1 MIDLEKSDAMK
12 RVKKTIQKKTRRE
25 VQREREIKREE
36 MIYEKEETKDEDLGF
51 DLGNYEFEGDV
62 KDLEKEDQEFQN
74 LEEAEI
80 EQTHFDRGMLRWILL
95 FII

>member
-36 MIYEKEETKDEDLGF
+36 MIYETEGAKDEDLGF

-62 KDLEKEDQEFQN
+62 EDLEKDDQEFQN
-74 LEEAEI
+74 LEEGET
-80 EQTHFDRGMLRWILL
+80 EQKHFDRGTVQ
-95 FII
+95 FI